1 MMPPSGQTVR
11 DCVDSLIYR
20 AISIMRE
27 ARSKLRLIKPDD
39 MDMDEYLV
47 LSHTSASAFVSNSR
61 ALSHLLTDVVLS
73 SVTST
78 AV

>member
-1 MMPPSGQTVR
+1 
-11 DCVDSLIYR
+11 
-20 AISIMRE
+20 MRE

-47 LSHTSASAFVSNSR
+47 LSHTPASAFVLNSR
-61 ALSHLLTDVVLS
+61 TLSRTLTDVVLS
-73 SVTST
+73 GVNGT